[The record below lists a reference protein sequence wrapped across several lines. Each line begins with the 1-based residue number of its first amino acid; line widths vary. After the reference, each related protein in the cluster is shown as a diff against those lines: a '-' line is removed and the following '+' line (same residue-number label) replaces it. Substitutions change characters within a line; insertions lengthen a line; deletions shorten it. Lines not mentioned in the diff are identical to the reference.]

1 MISHPFV
8 SGFLLHMTLLFIC
21 LFDLEAFFDLEI
33 DGGKCVDS
41 HKELASED
49 SDPSIDSTPKAETIE
64 PPKEQ
69 LKRKGGR
76 KPVLRCSV
84 LPCLVHYC

>member
-1 MISHPFV
+1 
-8 SGFLLHMTLLFIC
+8 MTLLFIC
-21 LFDLEAFFDLEI
+21 LFDLEAFFNLEI

-41 HKELASED
+41 YKELVFED
-49 SDPSIDSTPKAETIE
+49 SDPLIDSIPKAKTIK

-76 KPVLRCSV
+76 KLVLRCSV